1 MLLPLSAN
9 ADELI
14 KADNKVRAERT
25 FDKCPVG

>member
-1 MLLPLSAN
+1 MTAN

-25 FDKCPVG
+25 VDKCPVGRD